1 MIPLGLNDWSS
12 ILKTHQNHILEET
25 TKKKGKYFGR
35 RINGEFQLKFQR
47 WMNIHSFCTCL
58 KTEDLCTKGKST

>member
-25 TKKKGKYFGR
+25 TKKKKA
-35 RINGEFQLKFQR
+35 
-47 WMNIHSFCTCL
+47 NILEEEYMGNFN
-58 KTEDLCTKGKST
+58 